1 MNIIDSGPTTAIDKL
16 RRQLLASV
24 GTKQVVMIASASHGE
39 GTSTV
44 TAQLAVCLAKH
55 GTGLILAGDLNL
67 EEPKLH
73 ELLEVDNRGGVLEV
87 LNGKTKLNEGL
98 QTTKLHNLS
107 VLTSGRQVWDITKR
121 LESRTDERPFSEEE
135 RLAERPSVLRSNV
148 VRSEH
153 GRGHVLRSLPP
164 MSLSDCQ
171 SAFSDMRGQF
181 DFTLLDSPPI
191 NMSPEGLTLA
201 PWVDG
206 VLLVV
211 RAGHTRR
218 EVVQHAKEQ
227 IQLNGGKILGVVL
240 NRRRYVIPDFLYRRL

>member
-1 MNIIDSGPTTAIDKL
+1 MSIIDSGPTTAIDKL
-16 RRQLLASV
+16 RRQLLTSV
-24 GTKQVVMIASASHGE
+24 GTKQVIMIASASHGE

-44 TAQLAVCLAKH
+44 TARLAVCLAKL
-55 GTGLILAGDLNL
+55 GTGSILAGDLNV

-73 ELLEVDNRGGVLEV
+73 ELLEVDNRGGLLEV
-87 LNGKTKLNEGL
+87 LNGKTKLNEVL
-98 QTTKLHNLS
+98 QTTKLHNLL
-107 VLTSGRQVWDITKR
+107 VLTSGRQVWDTTKR
-121 LESRTDERPFSEEE
+121 LESETDGTPFSKVE
-135 RLAERPSVLRSNV
+135 RIPEGHSALRSNV
-148 VRSEH
+148 VPSEH
-153 GRGHVLRSLPP
+153 GRSHVLRFHPP
-164 MSLSDCQ
+164 MNLSDCQ

-191 NMSPEGLTLA
+191 NMSPEGPALA

-211 RAGHTRR
+211 RAGHTRW
-218 EVVQHAKEQ
+218 EVVRHAKEQ